1 MYEVYTTCIPD
12 DACELTHGP
21 STHPQILSQTLEQL
35 QMNISSSMVV
45 GARTW
50 RKICQTTLVSYGISE
65 ACAVPLL
72 MIGRLGDGVHQVKVA
87 QAAGM
92 ESPSL
97 VRLLDQLCSSGYVC
111 RTEDIHDRR
120 AKALSLT
127 ARGRELVQAVEQQL
141 VRLRREVLATIDPD
155 DLEAALRVLRAFEG
169 FLNGFFTGM
178 PPARDWFYGV
188 RTFAASM
195 IALYI
200 AMLMQM
206 PRPYWAMA
214 TVYIVSSPFVGPTSS
229 KALYRAVGTFMGA
242 AAAVFFVPMFV
253 QTPYVLVVVIALWT
267 GILLFLSLHLR
278 TANSYALMLA
288 GYTLPLI
295 ALPVVDNPLA
305 VWDVAEARTEEIF
318 LGIAVAAVVG
328 AMFWPRRLAPVFDD
342 SVSKWFAD
350 AQVYSQRFL
359 SRNVQPEEISTLRG
373 GMVATFNTL
382 ELMIGQLPHEGSRP
396 QTVRNTKELRGRM
409 IHLLPVIDA
418 LDDAVYALEH
428 RAPELLERFTPLLTA
443 ANEWLASTQKDAPLE
458 RWRVLRDQ
466 IEALQ
471 PDADALDD
479 RHQLLFS
486 NALYRLGEWVDLWQ
500 DCRSLQA
507 AIQCESQDSWRAVYR
522 HWRLGRL
529 TPFLDRGLMF
539 YSAFSTVTAII
550 VASVLWILLGW
561 TDGGSAVILA
571 AVACSFFAS
580 MDDPA
585 PQIYRFFFWTAMSVL
600 FASLYLFLVLPN
612 LHDFPMLVLAF
623 SVPFICIGTLT
634 VQPRFYLGML
644 LTLVNTSSF
653 ISIQGAYDA
662 DFLAFANSNLAGPVG
677 LLFAFVWTLI
687 ARPFGAELAAKRLT
701 RFSWRDID
709 TGIALREVRVALNLL
724 DLLAYSPRIL
734 GVPRVLLNQVVEGVG
749 GYFKACLKAGERLP
763 APSGLLMTLD
773 RTRRALNGQGL
784 QGEDETRLHLL
795 HALSGLRLALLPG
808 VEFLGGTEMEAPLP
822 DGAPL

>member
-1 MYEVYTTCIPD
+1 M
-12 DACELTHGP
+12 
-21 STHPQILSQTLEQL
+21 S
-35 QMNISSSMVV
+35 
-45 GARTW
+45 
-50 RKICQTTLVSYGISE
+50 
-65 ACAVPLL
+65 
-72 MIGRLGDGVHQVKVA
+72 
-87 QAAGM
+87 
-92 ESPSL
+92 
-97 VRLLDQLCSSGYVC
+97 
-111 RTEDIHDRR
+111 
-120 AKALSLT
+120 
-127 ARGRELVQAVEQQL
+127 
-141 VRLRREVLATIDPD
+141 
-155 DLEAALRVLRAFEG
+155 
-169 FLNGFFTGM
+169 GFFSGM

-214 TVYIVSSPFVGPTSS
+214 TVYIVSNPFLGPTTS
-229 KALYRAVGTFMGA
+229 KALYRAVGTFLGA

-253 QTPYVLVVVIALWT
+253 QSPYMLVVVIALWT
-267 GILLFLSLHLR
+267 GTLLFLSLHLR
-278 TANSYALMLA
+278 TANNYALMLA

-328 AMFWPRRLAPVFDD
+328 AMFWPRRLAPVFND

-350 AQVYSQRFL
+350 ASTYSQRFL
-359 SRNVQPEEISTLRG
+359 SRDVQPEEVSALRSSL
-373 GMVATFNTL
+373 VATFNTL
-382 ELMIGQLPHEGSRP
+382 ELMIGQLPHEGARR
-396 QTVRNTKELRGRM
+396 QTVSNTKELRGRM
-409 IHLLPVIDA
+409 IHLLTVVDD
-418 LDDAVYALEH
+418 LDDALYALE
-428 RAPELLERFTPLLTA
+428 RRTPELVDKIAPLLSATT
-443 ANEWLASTQKDAPLE
+443 EWLAHKDADINRWQALKDQLE
-458 RWRVLRDQ
+458 AV
-466 IEALQ
+466 Q
-471 PDADALDD
+471 PTAQALDD
-479 RHQLLFS
+479 RKQLLFS
-486 NALYRLGEWVDLWQ
+486 NAVYRLGEMIDLWQ
-500 DCRSLQA
+500 DCRSLQR

-529 TPFLDRGLMF
+529 TPFLDRGLML
-539 YSAFSTVTAII
+539 YSAASTVMAII

-561 TDGGSAVILA
+561 TDGGAAVILA

-623 SVPFICIGTLT
+623 SVPFIIVGTLT
-634 VQPRFYLGML
+634 VKPQFYLGML

-662 DFLAFANSNLAGPVG
+662 DFLSFVNSNLAGPVG

-687 ARPFGAELAAKRLT
+687 ARPFGSELAAKRLT
-701 RFSWRDID
+701 RFAWRDIVSLTEPATLADHRHLGVQILDRLMQHLPRLAMTGQD

-724 DLLAYSPRIL
+724 DLLAYT
-734 GVPRVLLNQVVEGVG
+734 PRVHGAPQALLHQVVAEVG
-749 GYFKACLKAGERLP
+749 EYFKACLKAGERLP
-763 APSGLLMTLD
+763 APSPLLMTLD
-773 RTRRALNGQGL
+773 RTRRALAGAGD
-784 QGEDETRLHLL
+784 DETRRHLL

-808 VEFLGGTEMEAPLP
+808 VEFVGTADAEEPLP
-822 DGAPL
+822 HGIDGAPL

>member
-1 MYEVYTTCIPD
+1 M
-12 DACELTHGP
+12 
-21 STHPQILSQTLEQL
+21 S
-35 QMNISSSMVV
+35 
-45 GARTW
+45 
-50 RKICQTTLVSYGISE
+50 
-65 ACAVPLL
+65 
-72 MIGRLGDGVHQVKVA
+72 
-87 QAAGM
+87 
-92 ESPSL
+92 
-97 VRLLDQLCSSGYVC
+97 
-111 RTEDIHDRR
+111 
-120 AKALSLT
+120 
-127 ARGRELVQAVEQQL
+127 
-141 VRLRREVLATIDPD
+141 
-155 DLEAALRVLRAFEG
+155 
-169 FLNGFFTGM
+169 GFFSGM
-178 PPARDWFYGV
+178 PSARDWFYGV

-200 AMLMQM
+200 ALLMQM

-229 KALYRAVGTFMGA
+229 KALYRAVGTFLGA
-242 AAAVFFVPMFV
+242 AAAVLFVPMFV
-253 QTPYVLVVVIALWT
+253 QSPYVLVVVIALWT
-267 GILLFLSLHLR
+267 GTLLFLSMHLR
-278 TANSYALMLA
+278 TANNYALMLA

-295 ALPVVDNPLA
+295 ALPVVNNPLA

-328 AMFWPRRLAPVFDD
+328 AMFWPRRLAPVFND

-350 AQVYSQRFL
+350 ASTYSARFL
-359 SRNVQPEEISTLRG
+359 GRNVQPDEVSALRTS
-373 GMVATFNTL
+373 MVATFNTL
-382 ELMIGQLPHEGSRP
+382 ELMIGQLPHEGARP

-418 LDDAVYALEH
+418 LDDALYALE
-428 RAPELLERFTPLLTA
+428 RRTPELVDKFAPLLA
-443 ANEWLASTQKDAPLE
+443 AASEWLEHKDADIG
-458 RWRVLRDQ
+458 RWQALKDQ
-466 IEALQ
+466 LEALQ
-471 PDADALDD
+471 PSAEEVDD
-479 RHQLLFS
+479 RKQLLFS
-486 NALYRLGEWVDLWQ
+486 NAIYRLGEWVDLWQ
-500 DCRSLQA
+500 DCRSLQH

-539 YSAFSTVTAII
+539 YSAASTVAAII

-585 PQIYRFFFWTAMSVL
+585 PQIYRFFFWTAMSVV

-623 SVPFICIGTLT
+623 AVPFICIGTLT
-634 VQPRFYLGML
+634 VKPQFYLGML

-662 DFLAFANSNLAGPVG
+662 DFLSFANSNLAGPVG

-701 RFSWRDID
+701 RFAWRDIVSLTEPASLADHRRLGVQVLDRLMQHLPRLAVIGQD

-724 DLLAYSPRIL
+724 DLLAYT
-734 GVPRVLLNQVVEGVG
+734 PRVQGAPQALLHQVVAEVG
-749 GYFKACLKAGERLP
+749 EYFRACLKAGERLP
-763 APSGLLMTLD
+763 APSPLLMTLD
-773 RTRRALNGQGL
+773 RTRRALAGAP
-784 QGEDETRLHLL
+784 DEQTRLHLL

-808 VEFLGGTEMEAPLP
+808 VEFVGSAEPEEPLP
-822 DGAPL
+822 HGIDGAPL

>member
-1 MYEVYTTCIPD
+1 M
-12 DACELTHGP
+12 
-21 STHPQILSQTLEQL
+21 S
-35 QMNISSSMVV
+35 
-45 GARTW
+45 
-50 RKICQTTLVSYGISE
+50 
-65 ACAVPLL
+65 
-72 MIGRLGDGVHQVKVA
+72 
-87 QAAGM
+87 
-92 ESPSL
+92 
-97 VRLLDQLCSSGYVC
+97 
-111 RTEDIHDRR
+111 
-120 AKALSLT
+120 
-127 ARGRELVQAVEQQL
+127 
-141 VRLRREVLATIDPD
+141 
-155 DLEAALRVLRAFEG
+155 
-169 FLNGFFTGM
+169 GFFTGV
-178 PPARDWFYGV
+178 PPARDWFFGV

-200 AMLMQM
+200 ALLMQM

-229 KALYRAVGTFMGA
+229 KALYRAVGTFLGA

-253 QTPYVLVVVIALWT
+253 QSPYVLVLVVALWT

-278 TANSYALMLA
+278 TANNYALMLA

-295 ALPVVDNPLA
+295 ALPVMNNPLS

-328 AMFWPRRLAPVFDD
+328 AMFWPRRLAPVFND

-350 AQVYSQRFL
+350 ASTYSLQFL
-359 SRNVQPEEISTLRG
+359 GRHVQPAEASALRAS
-373 GMVATFNTL
+373 MVATFNSL
-382 ELMIGQLPHEGSRP
+382 ELMIGQLPHEGARP

-409 IHLLPVIDA
+409 IHLLTVVDA
-418 LDDAVYALEH
+418 LDDALCALE
-428 RAPELLERFTPLLTA
+428 RRTPELVDKFAPLLDA
-443 ANEWLASTQKDAPLE
+443 ASEWLQHKDADVD
-458 RWRVLRDQ
+458 RWQALKDQ
-466 IEALQ
+466 VEALQ
-471 PDADALDD
+471 PNVEALED
-479 RHQLLFS
+479 RKQLLFS
-486 NALYRLGEWVDLWQ
+486 NALYRLGEWIDLWQ
-500 DCRSLQA
+500 DCRSLQI
-507 AIQCESQDSWRAVYR
+507 AIQCENQDSWHAVYR

-529 TPFLDRGLMF
+529 SPFLDRGLML
-539 YSAFSTVTAII
+539 YSAASTVTAII

-623 SVPFICIGTLT
+623 AVPFIIVGTLT
-634 VQPRFYLGML
+634 VKPQFYLGML

-662 DFLAFANSNLAGPVG
+662 DFLSFANANLAGPVG

-701 RFSWRDID
+701 RFSWRDIVGLSEPASLAEHRHLGVQMLDRLMQHLPRLALTGQD
-709 TGIALREVRVALNLL
+709 TGIALREVRVALNML
-724 DLLAYSPRIL
+724 DLLAYAPRID
-734 GVPRVLLNQVVEGVG
+734 GVPNALLRQVVAEVG
-749 GYFKACLKAGERLP
+749 EYFKACLKAGRRLP
-763 APSGLLMTLD
+763 APSPLLMTMD
-773 RTRRALNGQGL
+773 RTRRALGGA
-784 QGEDETRLHLL
+784 GDDETRLQLL

-808 VEFLGGTEMEAPLP
+808 IEFVGSAELEEPLP
-822 DGAPL
+822 HGIDGAPL

>member
-1 MYEVYTTCIPD
+1 M
-12 DACELTHGP
+12 
-21 STHPQILSQTLEQL
+21 
-35 QMNISSSMVV
+35 
-45 GARTW
+45 
-50 RKICQTTLVSYGISE
+50 
-65 ACAVPLL
+65 
-72 MIGRLGDGVHQVKVA
+72 
-87 QAAGM
+87 
-92 ESPSL
+92 
-97 VRLLDQLCSSGYVC
+97 
-111 RTEDIHDRR
+111 
-120 AKALSLT
+120 
-127 ARGRELVQAVEQQL
+127 
-141 VRLRREVLATIDPD
+141 
-155 DLEAALRVLRAFEG
+155 
-169 FLNGFFTGM
+169 NGFFTGM

-229 KALYRAVGTFMGA
+229 KALYRAIGTFLGA
-242 AAAVFFVPMFV
+242 MAAVFFVPMFV
-253 QTPYVLVVVIALWT
+253 QTPYLLVVVIALWT

-305 VWDVAEARTEEIF
+305 VWDVAEARAEEIF

-359 SRNVQPEEISTLRG
+359 SRNVQPKEVSTLRG

-382 ELMIGQLPHEGSRP
+382 ELMIGQLPHEGARP

-409 IHLLPVIDA
+409 IHLLPVVEA
-418 LDDAVYALEH
+418 LDDALYALE
-428 RAPELLERFTPLLTA
+428 RRTPELVGKLAPLLA
-443 ANEWLASTQKDAPLE
+443 ATTEWLESTKKDAPVE

-466 IEALQ
+466 LEALQ

-479 RHQLLFS
+479 RYQLLFS
-486 NALYRLGEWVDLWQ
+486 NALYRLGEWIDLWQ
-500 DCRSLQA
+500 DCRSLQV
-507 AIQCESQDSWRAVYR
+507 AIQCGNLDTWRAVYR

-539 YSAFSTVTAII
+539 YSAFSTVSAII

-585 PQIYRFFFWTAMSVL
+585 PQIYKFFFWTALSVV
-600 FASLYLFLVLPN
+600 FASLYLFLILPN

-623 SVPFICIGTLT
+623 AVPFICVGTLT

-644 LTLVNTSSF
+644 LTIVNTSSF

-662 DFLAFANSNLAGPVG
+662 DFLSFANSNLAGPVG
-677 LLFAFVWTLI
+677 LLFAFLWTLI

-701 RFSWRDID
+701 RFSWRDIVSLTKPATLAEHRHMGAQMLDRLMQHLPRLAIIGQD
-709 TGIALREVRVALNLL
+709 TGIALRELGVALSLM
-724 DLLAYSPRIL
+724 DLQAYSPRIL
-734 GVPRVLLNQVVEGVG
+734 GVPRVLLNQVVEDVGV
-749 GYFKACLKAGERLP
+749 YFKACLKAGERLP
-763 APSGLLMTLD
+763 TPSGLLMTLD

-795 HALSGLRLALLPG
+795 HALSGLRLSLLPG
-808 VEFLGGTEMEAPLP
+808 VEFVSAGEMDAPLP